1 MISDLELRQII
12 ESGFL
17 PLKCVCSIDP
27 EGRMTVCLYQSQK
40 GHAAF
45 IAEGITTEHLT
56 SSRAISAL
64 VGELKQEFARKG
76 FGAEPEQWLL
86 RG

>member
-1 MISDLELRQII
+1 MISSLELRQII

-17 PLKCVCSIDP
+17 PLKCICFIDP
-27 EGRMTVCLYQSQK
+27 EGRMTVSLYQSQK

-45 IAEGITTEHLT
+45 IAEGLITRHLT
-56 SSRAISAL
+56 SSRAIADL

-76 FGAEPEQWLL
+76 FEAEPEQWLL

>member
-1 MISDLELRQII
+1 MISNLELRHII

-17 PLKCVCSIDP
+17 PLKCICSIDP
-27 EGRMTVCLYQSQK
+27 VGRMTVCLYQSQK

-45 IAEGITTEHLT
+45 IAEGLTTEHLT
-56 SSRAISAL
+56 SSRAIAAL
-64 VGELKQEFARKG
+64 IGELKQEFARKG
-76 FGAEPEQWLL
+76 FEAKPEQCLL

>member
-1 MISDLELRQII
+1 MISSLELRHII

-17 PLKCVCSIDP
+17 PLKCICSIDP
-27 EGRMTVCLYQSQK
+27 EGRMTVCLYQPQK

-45 IAEGITTEHLT
+45 IAEGLTTEHLT
-56 SSRAISAL
+56 SSRAIAAL

-76 FGAEPEQWLL
+76 FVAEPQQWLL

>member
-1 MISDLELRQII
+1 MISNLELRQII

-17 PLKCVCSIDP
+17 PLKCVCAIDP
-27 EGRMTVCLYQSQK
+27 DGRITVSLYQSQK

-45 IAEGITTEHLT
+45 VAEGLTTEQLT
-56 SSRAISAL
+56 SSRAIAAL
-64 VGELKQEFARKG
+64 VGELKEQFARKG
-76 FGAEPEQWLL
+76 FETEPDNWQQ